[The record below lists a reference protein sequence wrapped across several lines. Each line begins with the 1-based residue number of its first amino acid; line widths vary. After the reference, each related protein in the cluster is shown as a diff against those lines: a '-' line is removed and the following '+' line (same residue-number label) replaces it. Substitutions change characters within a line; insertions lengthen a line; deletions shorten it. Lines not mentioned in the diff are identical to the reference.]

1 MKKYNF
7 MHDPESE
14 NSDSVTLERK
24 KRKKWD
30 IGPRIVC
37 LLVALV
43 IWIYMVNI
51 NDNEVEESK
60 MLTIEIV
67 GEEVMQTN
75 SEMAIYGIDKKVVNV
90 TVKGSNRDLR
100 KYGAGDY
107 KVTVDVS
114 GLDTPGDHTL
124 QINVI
129 PPEKSD
135 ITVVSFEPSTV
146 TVHIDNRIEKEVPLI
161 VDYTSRTNRFDILEY
176 STAQSAST
184 IKIKGPKNVLEKIDV
199 AVFEITGTLDSSR
212 QYTDFDLCFYD
223 KKNKEIFEAEYE
235 YIDYSTQDITV
246 DLHAIF
252 RMSVPIKVKVLNEGS
267 ELVPVL
273 DKEYVSVYGD
283 GAIMQKLDNI
293 SYIIT
298 LDYAVEGSVVDCILD
313 NADIDGDGIGDNLP
327 AGVYVSGDQHVK
339 INFEKP
345 QSQEI
350 TE

>member
-161 VDYTSRTNRFDILEY
+161 VDLDNVSKIEALEY
-176 STAQSAST
+176 SAVQSAST
-184 IKIKGPKNVLEKIDV
+184 IKIKGPKSVLEKIDR
-199 AVFEITGTLDSSR
+199 AVFEISGIQDSSR
-212 QYTDFDLCFYD
+212 QFKDFALCFYD
-223 KKNKEIFEAEYE
+223 KKNKEIFESEYE
-235 YIDYSTQDITV
+235 YIDYSTKDIIV
-246 DLHAIF
+246 DLHVIM
-252 RMSVPIKVKVLNEGS
+252 RMSIPIKVKVLEEGS
-267 ELVPVL
+267 DLVPVL

-283 GAIMQKLDNI
+283 GAIMQKLENLT
-293 SYIIT
+293 YIIT
-298 LDYAVEGSVVDCILD
+298 LDNVFEDSVIYYILD
-313 NADIDGDGIGDNLP
+313 NSDGESLP
-327 AGVYVSGDQHVK
+327 EGVFVSGEQRVK
-339 INFEKP
+339 IRFEKP
-345 QSQEI
+345 KSQAEP
-350 TE
+350 E